1 MVYTQFQRFVVTI
14 LLFSLLLQSC
24 GNPNWKIADEE
35 FPRGTGAKT
44 YHPAKVKQ
52 RSKSVKLAT
61 AESFTEGSSEHCR
74 ALSAALPSEHSPEAF
89 SAASRAR
96 PPAPDSSSFTVPTSP
111 YRTLPR
117 SPDYS
122 SRPSAEKEKLT
133 SVTMS
138 ANKPRHVVLDKAS
151 TSEHAGSD
159 GDQVLAPLTLHPLP
173 LTSAHT
179 TTVVQKPPTHAG
191 LTVSCT
197 LSSSSPLAP
206 SYPSAQGHQVR
217 FQEADGKW
225 LAQVQDVWGRAQLLP
240 VVCAPDQTST
250 QALQKLAGK
259 APGQHKYWVH
269 VLNTHQPPW
278 TPKVVYVGALGLRGG
293 MPPKKAQEC
302 NYDSSKWKTNRD
314 GSRTC
319 PSGQH
324 HVAAPRVSHSKPS
337 PPPAPS
343 IPMAPI
349 TPYSIGGGVSY
360 DPVAM
365 GNNLAGLLG
374 SLFGSDDHGYREDPS
389 VQQSIQRIKASTQ
402 KLERLNAEV
411 NRLENQ
417 RAEAEHA
424 RHAAAMRASHEA
436 WQKIH
441 CYREDPSVQQTIQKI
456 EESTQALRRKNAEV
470 NRLENQRAEAEHAR
484 HAVAMRASD
493 EAWQKIHEE
502 QGEEKEKPYC
512 RNLSVGA
519 MREDIDYLRENLA
532 DYPEL
537 DSPLPR
543 EIEEDMHITL
553 SHIAQEESELAD
565 FDRRI
570 RDVPLGGGTQW
581 SADYYNC
588 RGAEQARAMLQSIKE
603 NIASIISERSV
614 VLVNSEFASVR
625 EAACSVI
632 QAIQANVSFRQS
644 LQCAIEAYQKACAEH
659 EEFQQLRSALTI
671 LEAQLTHD
679 PTNAVLVEQFR
690 EQEAVFRQHPLY
702 QEGVQL
708 ALAAQKLREDEL
720 AKAMHTMPSRFELKA
735 GVVSQKLKQRTLH
748 NQTAQAIRDELLQ
761 PVRAILARP
770 STPLR
775 SRLAVQAAQGVAE
788 NVVDTAKLVVLA
800 AKILGGSV
808 HSLVTLKDKLGIGEK
823 IRDYSALIKALFQK
837 WQYEWENPAEYRLRL
852 QTAQAYRTKLLLAE
866 KALNAEVYHKRD
878 AREVGYWST
887 EAIQWVFGGEIIK
900 GAARVAG
907 RSAEAI
913 RASERVAQGI
923 ESSVKVV
930 GRAVDAVMDAHD
942 LADLLQQNMQLN
954 EQEEGEEEDR
964 KMPSLPR
971 VTTFTTPAA
980 AQEAVEAF
988 LARWRLE
995 TPTGRVALQEQGK
1008 SLLKS
1013 VEVVK
1018 KSTKQSYRHQVLGFE
1033 TQDVDPL
1040 VWNRVLQE
1048 QEATKVHLN
1057 AIRGLRSQLLEACQ
1071 VHGQE
1076 LQEVDILTTFDED
1089 ENEEVLYS
1097 SDEDEQ

>member
-1 MVYTQFQRFVVTI
+1 MMCRYSKNLIKWIF
-14 LLFSLLLQSC
+14 LSLWVC
-24 GNPNWKIADEE
+24 AGCDPN
-35 FPRGTGAKT
+35 R
-44 YHPAKVKQ
+44 
-52 RSKSVKLAT
+52 
-61 AESFTEGSSEHCR
+61 
-74 ALSAALPSEHSPEAF
+74 
-89 SAASRAR
+89 
-96 PPAPDSSSFTVPTSP
+96 
-111 YRTLPR
+111 
-117 SPDYS
+117 
-122 SRPSAEKEKLT
+122 EKET
-133 SVTMS
+133 PTQESPSV
-138 ANKPRHVVLDKAS
+138 
-151 TSEHAGSD
+151 
-159 GDQVLAPLTLHPLP
+159 Q
-173 LTSAHT
+173 
-179 TTVVQKPPTHAG
+179 
-191 LTVSCT
+191 
-197 LSSSSPLAP
+197 
-206 SYPSAQGHQVR
+206 QGK
-217 FQEADGKW
+217 QE
-225 LAQVQDVWGRAQLLP
+225 GR
-240 VVCAPDQTST
+240 
-250 QALQKLAGK
+250 K
-259 APGQHKYWVH
+259 
-269 VLNTHQPPW
+269 
-278 TPKVVYVGALGLRGG
+278 
-293 MPPKKAQEC
+293 
-302 NYDSSKWKTNRD
+302 
-314 GSRTC
+314 
-319 PSGQH
+319 
-324 HVAAPRVSHSKPS
+324 S
-337 PPPAPS
+337 PPPSCSHTASPAPY
-343 IPMAPI
+343 P
-349 TPYSIGGGVSY
+349 IGGGVIY

-374 SLFGSDDHGYREDPS
+374 SLFGSDD
-389 VQQSIQRIKASTQ
+389 
-402 KLERLNAEV
+402 
-411 NRLENQ
+411 
-417 RAEAEHA
+417 
-424 RHAAAMRASHEA
+424 
-436 WQKIH
+436 H

-1076 LQEVDILTTFDED
+1076 LQEVAIRTTFGED
-1089 ENEEVLYS
+1089 VKEEVLYS
-1097 SDEDEQ
+1097 SDEDEQQLSDQSRRNHAAFVSGIGQVLQGRAEGLLTLVEDPIGTTITHCVTLLSSIPEFPELLCDYIEEFLLEADEERRAEMLGDLLTEVILRIVPLPKGKANRLHGVKNKLGKAAQQVASEEVNINRLNTLVRKGKAPKSIRRFDQNKSVSHTLVEHVHFEDGSALRKDGIWRHGSRRLTNQEIKFLKNYGWEIPE